1 MPGKRSTL
9 IALTNAPGTTSV
21 TRAAKSSRIFEI
33 AAASY
38 DLSCAA
44 VASATIAGALS
55 VPLLIS
61 RSCPPPCNKAGIS
74 TPRRNTST
82 PIPSGPPIL
91 CALIDSAITPSDLN
105 ESGIFLKLWAASV

>member
-1 MPGKRSTL
+1 MSLCVPGKVTLTIPGSRSAF
-9 IALTNAPGTTSV
+9 IALTKEPGITSV
-21 TRAAKSSRIFEI
+21 TRAANSSRIFAI

-38 DLSCAA
+38 VLSCAA
-44 VASATIAGALS
+44 VASATIAGALR

-74 TPRRNTST
+74 TPRRNTRT

-91 CALIDSAITPSDLN
+91 
-105 ESGIFLKLWAASV
+105 